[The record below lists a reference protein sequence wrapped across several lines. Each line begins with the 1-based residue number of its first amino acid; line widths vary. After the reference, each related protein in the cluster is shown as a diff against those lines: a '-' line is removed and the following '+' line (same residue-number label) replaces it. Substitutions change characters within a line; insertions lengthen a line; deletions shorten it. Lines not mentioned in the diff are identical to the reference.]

1 MCLFDVRLPAND
13 LKKMETCPS
22 IGGLHAKVYILIFVH
37 TLVSS
42 IKFSLTEA
50 IFLISIR

>member
-13 LKKMETCPS
+13 VMKMETCPS

-37 TLVSS
+37 TLVYLLNSPWL
-42 IKFSLTEA
+42 KLCF
-50 IFLISIR
+50 